1 MPMYLYLGDITRME
15 TDAIVNAANSQLL
28 GCFVRRCPGICDAI
42 FAAADTE
49 KLERACRKLGRCRIG
64 QAVATPGCGLPCRYI
79 IHVAGP
85 GWYGGEPRERFLLA
99 GCYQNALH
107 KAYLCS
113 CRRVAVPLIFSGDC
127 HMPRAESIR
136 IAGKVIREFEVRHP
150 DIEVTLVLYREGVY
164 EMARRLLAQDKP
176 DSTEA
181 DVGRSEP
188 EPGKSPDR
196 PSI

>member
-15 TDAIVNAANSQLL
+15 TDAIVNAAGTDL
-28 GCFVRRCPGICDAI
+28 RRCPGICDAI

-49 KLERACRKLGRCRIG
+49 ELERAC
-64 QAVATPGCGLPCRYI
+64 CGLPCRYI

-127 HMPRAESIR
+127 HMPRAASLR
-136 IAGKVIREFEVRHP
+136 VAGAAISDFCQHHP
-150 DIEVTLVLYREGVY
+150 SMEVTLVLYRQSIY
-164 EMARRLLAQDKP
+164 DMAKRILGWEDA
-176 DSTEA
+176 
-181 DVGRSEP
+181 
-188 EPGKSPDR
+188 
-196 PSI
+196 PS

>member
-15 TDAIVNAANSQLL
+15 TDAIVNAAGTDL
-28 GCFVRRCPGICDAI
+28 RRCPGICDAI

-49 KLERACRKLGRCRIG
+49 ELERACRKLGRCRIG

-113 CRRVAVPLIFSGDC
+113 CRRVAVPLIFLRRLPHAAAASLRVAGGGDC
-127 HMPRAESIR
+127 RFLPAPPSM
-136 IAGKVIREFEVRHP
+136 
-150 DIEVTLVLYREGVY
+150 EVTLGALPAEHLRHG
-164 EMARRLLAQDKP
+164 
-176 DSTEA
+176 
-181 DVGRSEP
+181 
-188 EPGKSPDR
+188 
-196 PSI
+196 

>member
-1 MPMYLYLGDITRME
+1 MGKRRSQDAHVFVFGRYHPDGDRRHCE
-15 TDAIVNAANSQLL
+15 RRRHGSAALPGHL
-28 GCFVRRCPGICDAI
+28 RRD
-42 FAAADTE
+42 F
-49 KLERACRKLGRCRIG
+49 RRCRIG

-127 HMPRAESIR
+127 HMPRAASLR
-136 IAGKVIREFEVRHP
+136 VAGAAIADFCQRHP
-150 DIEVTLVLYREGVY
+150 SMEVTLVLYRQSIY
-164 EMARRLLAQDKP
+164 DMAKRILGWEDA
-176 DSTEA
+176 
-181 DVGRSEP
+181 
-188 EPGKSPDR
+188 
-196 PSI
+196 PS